1 MNKNDVL
8 LGKIE
13 DLTVEGEGVAK
24 IDGMPFF
31 IKDTVI
37 GDEVKFVVTKLKKN
51 YGYGR
56 ALEIITPSPDR
67 VEPVCEH
74 YKRCG
79 GCTLQTMSYEAE
91 LRFKEKKV
99 YNNLLR
105 IGEIPADILDEA
117 MEPILGCEKI
127 YHYRNKAQFP
137 FGTDKD
143 GNPICGFYARR
154 SHEIIANTDCALGMS
169 INKTILETVLEFQKK
184 YDVASYDEGSGKGI
198 IRHVLIRSSK
208 DETEH
213 MVCVV
218 INEDQLPKADVL
230 VESLSSIEG
239 VASIS
244 INVNKKNTNVIL
256 GDKTVTLWGK
266 DTILDTIEGNDG
278 TVLSF
283 EISPQSFFQVNPTQT
298 GKLYSIAQDYA
309 DLKGGESVWDL
320 YCGIGTISL
329 FMAKK
334 AGSVIGVEI
343 VDKAIEDAKENAKR
357 NGLSNTEFLV
367 GKAEEIAPE
376 LLKRGDAAHPEVV
389 VVDPPR
395 KGCDE
400 GCLSAILT
408 ASPDRVVYVSC
419 DSATL
424 ARDVKF
430 LRANGYEIKRFRAVD
445 QFSRGPHTEAC
456 VKMVR
461 K

>member
-24 IDGMPFF
+24 VDGMPFF

-37 GDEVKFVVTKLKKN
+37 GDEVRFVVTKLKKN
-51 YGYGR
+51 YGYGK
-56 ALEIITPSPDR
+56 ALEIVTPSKDR
-67 VEPVCEH
+67 VNAVCEH
-74 YKRCG
+74 FKRCG
-79 GCTLQTMSYEAE
+79 GCTFQPMKYEAE
-91 LRFKEKKV
+91 LKFKEKKV

-105 IGEIPADILDEA
+105 IGEVPTEILDEA
-117 MEPILGCEKI
+117 MESILGCEKE

-137 FGTDKD
+137 FGTDKE

-154 SHEIIANTDCALGMS
+154 SHDIIPTTECALGMS
-169 INKTILETVLEFQKK
+169 INKTILEAVLDFQKK
-184 YDVASYDEGSGKGI
+184 CDVTSYDEGTGKGI

-208 DETEH
+208 DEKEH

-218 INEDQLPKADVL
+218 INTDQLPNASVI
-230 VESLSSIEG
+230 VESLSHIEG

-244 INVNKKNTNVIL
+244 VNINKKNTNVVL

-266 DTILDTIEGNDG
+266 DTILDTIEGDDG
-278 TVLSF
+278 TVLTF

-298 GKLYSIAQDYA
+298 GKLYSIAQEYA
-309 DLKGGESVWDL
+309 DLRGGETVWDL

-334 AGSVIGVEI
+334 AGRVIGVEI
-343 VDKAIEDAKENAKR
+343 IDKAIEDAKENAKR

-400 GCLSAILT
+400 GCLSAILI
-408 ASPDRVVYVSC
+408 AKPERIVYVSC

-445 QFSRGPHTEAC
+445 QFAKTPHTEAC
-456 VKMVR
+456 VKLVR

>member
-24 IDGMPFF
+24 VDGMPFF

-56 ALEIITPSPDR
+56 ALEIITPSSDR
-67 VEPVCEH
+67 VEPVCAH

-79 GCTLQTMSYEAE
+79 GCTLQTMSYDAE

-105 IGEIPADILDEA
+105 IGEVPADVLDEA

-169 INKTILETVLEFQKK
+169 INKTILEAVLDFQKK
-184 YDVASYDEGSGKGI
+184 CGVSSYDEKTGKGV

-213 MVCVV
+213 MVCIV
-218 INEDQLPKADVL
+218 INGDELPKADVL
-230 VESLSSIEG
+230 VERLSRIEG

-244 INVNKKNTNVIL
+244 ININKKNTNVIL

-266 DTILDTIEGNDG
+266 DTILDTIEGDDG

-309 DLKGGESVWDL
+309 DLKGGEAVWDL

-343 VDKAIEDAKENAKR
+343 VEKAIEDAKENAKR

-376 LLKRGDAAHPEVV
+376 LLKRGDAAHPKVV

-400 GCLSAILT
+400 GCLSAILI
-408 ASPDRVVYVSC
+408 AKPERVVYVSC

-430 LRANGYEIKRFRAVD
+430 LRANGYEIERFRAVD

-456 VKMVR
+456 VKLVR

>member
-1 MNKNDVL
+1 MEKNDIL
-8 LGKIE
+8 FGTIE

-24 IDGMPFF
+24 VDGMPFF

-37 GDEVKFVVTKLKKN
+37 GDEVKFVVTKTKKN
-51 YGYGR
+51 YGYGK
-56 ALEIITPSPDR
+56 ALEVVKASKDR
-67 VEPVCEH
+67 VCAVCEH
-74 YKRCG
+74 HKRCG
-79 GCTLQTMSYEAE
+79 GCTFQQMNYEAE
-91 LRFKEKKV
+91 LRFKDKKV

-105 IGEIPADILDEA
+105 IGEVPAEVLDSA
-117 MEPILGCEKI
+117 KEPILGCERE

-137 FGTDKD
+137 FGMDKE
-143 GNPICGFYARR
+143 GKPICGFYARR
-154 SHEIIANTDCALGMS
+154 SHDIIESTECALGMS
-169 INKTILETVLEFQKK
+169 VNKVILETILKFQKD
-184 YDVASYDEGSGKGI
+184 YGVSSYNEVNGSGI

-208 DETEH
+208 DEKEH

-218 INEDQLPKADVL
+218 INADELRESGKL
-230 VESLSSIEG
+230 VEMLGKIEG
-239 VASIS
+239 VVSIS

-256 GDKTVTLWGK
+256 GDKTKTIWGK
-266 DTILDTIEGNDG
+266 DTILDTIEGDNG
-278 TVLSF
+278 SVLSF

-298 GKLYSIAQDYA
+298 GRLYSIAQEYA
-309 DLKGGESVWDL
+309 DLKGGEDVWDL

-357 NGLSNTEFLV
+357 NGLNNTEFLV
-367 GKAEEIAPE
+367 GKAEEVAPE
-376 LLKRGDAAHPEVV
+376 LLKRSDLKRPEVV

-400 GCLSAILT
+400 GCLSAILM
-408 ASPDRVVYVSC
+408 AAPKRVVYVSC

-424 ARDVKF
+424 ARDIKY
-430 LRANGYEIKRFRAVD
+430 LRANGYEVEKFRAVD
-445 QFSRGPHTEAC
+445 QFPKTPHCEAAC
-456 VKMVR
+456 LLSK